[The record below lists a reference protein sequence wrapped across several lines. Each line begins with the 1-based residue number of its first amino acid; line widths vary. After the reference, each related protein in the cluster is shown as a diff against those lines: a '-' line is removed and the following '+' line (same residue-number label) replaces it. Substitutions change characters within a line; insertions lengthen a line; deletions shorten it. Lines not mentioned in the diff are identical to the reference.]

1 MGPNADQART
11 GQERHAMTARQQ
23 LARLLP
29 LALLVVLAIAGLR
42 GAVAVPRWNGP
53 LRAEGVAIGVILEIV
68 LGVLLVIT
76 IRRDFAADRAA
87 QAQGR
92 AAGDADAVSV
102 PSALRFVLRWVLA
115 LGMLAIGALL
125 IANLHLHWFIKPP
138 KPRRP
143 NPAPRPSLSLPPGG
157 RAGGGSSFH
166 FPIGP
171 VLYGLLIAALLA
183 AVVISVWW
191 AARLRRAALPGPA
204 PGYIAEDSAGLRDA
218 VESGRAALAGEIDDA
233 RAAIIACYLAMERT
247 LAERGTARGL
257 ADTPDELLARAVK
270 SGIVRGT
277 AARRL
282 TALFYEARFSSHPLG
297 SEQRASASR
306 ALDELAAE
314 LRDKAPAADG
324 AADAGD
330 LAGAGDVAGGP

>member
-1 MGPNADQART
+1 
-11 GQERHAMTARQQ
+11 MTARQQ

-53 LRAEGVAIGVILEIV
+53 LRAEGVAVGVILEVV

-76 IRRDFAADRAA
+76 IRRDFTAMRAVEVRITDD
-87 QAQGR
+87 G
-92 AAGDADAVSV
+92 VSV
-102 PSALRFVLRWVLA
+102 PGALRFVLRWVLA
-115 LGMLAIGALL
+115 GGMLAIGALL
-125 IANLHLHWFIKPP
+125 IANLHVHWFIKPP

-143 NPAPRPSLSLPPGG
+143 KPVLTPSLSPPPAGG
-157 RAGGGSSFH
+157 RAAGSPPFH

-183 AVVISVWW
+183 AVVVSIWW

-204 PGYIAEDSAGLRDA
+204 PGYLAEDSAGLRLA

-233 RAAIIACYLAMERT
+233 RAAIIACYIAMEGT

-270 SGIVRGT
+270 SGIVRGA

-297 SEQRASASR
+297 GEQRVAASN

-324 AADAGD
+324 DTAGS
-330 LAGAGDVAGGP
+330 AVGGQ